1 MKRIVVLLC
10 AGLALAG
17 FAEWIVDGVDVDKPV
32 GRIDR
37 NLPQDQKDAMV
48 RAKTIRHKLK
58 TGGTVRD
65 VKSQKGRVA
74 ILNAQKQVDGAS
86 IAKRAETMAD
96 FLKVKIEAKD
106 FEGKITLGDADRVY
120 AAEKAEAC
128 VFIVDDPGLPVPIL
142 NAPERKWA
150 LLNVAALTADKP
162 DKVTLKM
169 RTLKEMWRAV
179 GYMMSFNSPAPACVL
194 KGAYSLAEIDKLA
207 EMPASTSLPA
217 LWGNMSR
224 IGINTWRWYPYFRAL
239 EEGWAPMPTNIYQR
253 AAYERWQ
260 KYKGPD
266 GKVPLGAPIVKP
278 KEL

>member
-10 AGLALAG
+10 AGLALTG

-37 NLPQDQKDAMV
+37 NLPQDQKDALIK
-48 RAKTIRHKLK
+48 AKTIRHKLK

-65 VKSQKGRVA
+65 VKNQKGRVA
-74 ILNAQKQVDGAS
+74 IINAQKQVDGPS
-86 IAKRAETMAD
+86 IAKRAETMGD
-96 FLKVKIEAKD
+96 FLRVKIEAKD
-106 FEGKITLGDADRVY
+106 FEGKITLGDADKVY

-128 VFIVDDPGLPVPIL
+128 VFIVDDSSLPVPIL

-150 LLNVAALTADKP
+150 FLNVAALAADKP

-179 GYMMSFNSPAPACVL
+179 GYMMSLNTPSPVCVL
-194 KGAYSLAEIDKLA
+194 KGAYSLAEIDKLV
-207 EMPASTSLPA
+207 EMPASTSLPPIWA
-217 LWGNMSR
+217 NMAKM
-224 IGINTWRWYPYFRAL
+224 GINQCRVYPYFRAL

-266 GKVPLGAPIVKP
+266 GKVPLGAPIVRVDD
-278 KEL
+278 

>member
-10 AGLALAG
+10 AGLALTG
-17 FAEWIVDGVDVDKPV
+17 FAEWIVDGIDADKPV

-37 NLPQDQKDAMV
+37 NLPQDQKDALV
-48 RAKTIRHKLK
+48 KAKTIRHKLK

-65 VKSQKGRVA
+65 VKNQKGRVA
-74 ILNAQKQVDGAS
+74 IINAQKLVDGAS
-86 IAKRAETMAD
+86 IAKRAETMGD
-96 FLKVKIEAKD
+96 FLRVKIEAKD
-106 FEGKITLGDADRVY
+106 FEGKITLGGADKVY
-120 AAEKAEAC
+120 AEEKAEAC
-128 VFIVDDPGLPVPIL
+128 VFIVDDPSLPVPIL

-150 LLNVAALTADKP
+150 FLNVAALAADKP

-217 LWGNMSR
+217 IWGNMSR
-224 IGINTWRWYPYFRAL
+224 MGIDTWRWYPYFRAL

-253 AAYERWQ
+253 AAYERWK

-266 GKVPLGAPIVKP
+266 GKVPLGAPIVRV
-278 KEL
+278 EN